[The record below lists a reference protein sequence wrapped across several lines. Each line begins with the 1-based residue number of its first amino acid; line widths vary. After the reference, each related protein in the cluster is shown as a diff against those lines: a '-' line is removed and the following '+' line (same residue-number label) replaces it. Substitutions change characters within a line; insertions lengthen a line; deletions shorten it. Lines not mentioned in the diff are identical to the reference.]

1 MMMNNLFLKHRQSIK
16 KTLQTQITTE
26 EKTHRVRANRKL
38 PYIIAIICITSLYSF
53 EFLPDFSEQYNTAV
67 TEYNLAEKANKSALN
82 LVKEN
87 AKGTLAGDA
96 YKKTYAVSLEKWKHL
111 KVVQK
116 NEKVFGFKSLQLFV
130 AEFGPMFCF
139 FLYALFNLF
148 KSFSLERKNVG
159 TIILHGLIISG
170 TIFYFFWIFQQ
181 FQDFSKPTY
190 YFMTFVSAAIIVFAV
205 SLISKYQNLGTNK
218 LKETI
223 SRLAAFSFL
232 HTKQEKKPEMLELF
246 KELSKDS

>member
-1 MMMNNLFLKHRQSIK
+1 M
-16 KTLQTQITTE
+16 TE
-26 EKTHRVRANRKL
+26 EKKL
-38 PYIIAIICITSLYSF
+38 ITTKVKPYIIGLICIICFYSY
-53 EFLPDFSEQYNTAV
+53 EFINDYSDNYYISINNYKKAKDNRTEALNKVKEFAKGSIVYNK
-67 TEYNLAEKANKSALN
+67 YLDKKSIAEKTWEKHNKIK
-82 LVKEN
+82 KE
-87 AKGTLAGDA
+87 
-96 YKKTYAVSLEKWKHL
+96 E
-111 KVVQK
+111 QF
-116 NEKVFGFKSLQLFV
+116 FGFKSLHFFWERFGLFLGIFV
-130 AEFGPMFCF
+130 
-139 FLYALFNLF
+139 YALYNLF
-148 KSFSLERKNVG
+148 LSFSLERKNIGSKV
-159 TIILHGLIISG
+159 IHGFIVSVCM
-170 TIFYFFWIFQQ
+170 FYFFWIFQQ